1 MVVLEIAC
9 NKIDHLLVTFRL
21 LLDQFQRL
29 VIAFKKQQTGDSGDQ
44 IAMLMLHGAQVIGV
58 LLHLAELQAKG
69 IDIVFAAKADHPT
82 LWLIV

>member
-1 MVVLEIAC
+1 
-9 NKIDHLLVTFRL
+9 
-21 LLDQFQRL
+21 
-29 VIAFKKQQTGDSGDQ
+29 
-44 IAMLMLHGAQVIGV
+44 MLMLHGAQVIGV